1 MQFVGEPCGSKKQAE
16 KDAASEAL
24 NWLLGGWSGSGN
36 GAQGTDLDHISMMLK
51 SRKPS
56 KQHRRN

>member
-1 MQFVGEPCGSKKQAE
+1 MQFVGEPCGSKKLAE

-36 GAQGTDLDHISMMLK
+36 GAQGQDLDHICMMLK